1 MLCSV
6 LLVLPLCSSKK
17 KKKKKMLN
25 LKQNSK
31 LDFKQCNLVSA
42 FWLREAESL
51 EQGSSERLESNW
63 YWDPSASPTKSK
75 SEQRTW
81 LFSTLM
87 APVNVLFNSC

>member
-42 FWLREAESL
+42 FWLREAER
-51 EQGSSERLESNW
+51 EAVRG
-63 YWDPSASPTKSK
+63 
-75 SEQRTW
+75 
-81 LFSTLM
+81 
-87 APVNVLFNSC
+87 